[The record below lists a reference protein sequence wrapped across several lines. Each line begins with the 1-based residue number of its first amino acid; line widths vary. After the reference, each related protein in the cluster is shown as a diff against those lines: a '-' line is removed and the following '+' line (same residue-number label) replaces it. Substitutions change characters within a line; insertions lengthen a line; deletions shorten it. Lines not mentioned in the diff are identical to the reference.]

1 MFAESKKNRIEPIAG
16 QTNRIVENTKI
27 KGDLTSEADIRI
39 DGELDGSI
47 TAKGK
52 VVIGK
57 EGKVNGKI
65 QCMNADVEG
74 KFDGELKVENILS
87 LKGSAVIEGD
97 VIVGKLAVEPG
108 ATFNASCSMKGAS
121 IKSLKGEH
129 DQKEKEQKTN
139 EKSA

>member
-1 MFAESKKNRIEPIAG
+1 MFAESKRNRMEPVVG

-39 DGELDGSI
+39 DGELEGSI

-57 EGKVNGKI
+57 SGKVSGKI

-74 KFDGELKVENILS
+74 KFEGELKVENVLS
-87 LKGSAVIEGD
+87 LKGSAQIDGD
-97 VIVGKLAVEPG
+97 VVVGKLAVEPG
-108 ATFNASCSMKGAS
+108 ATFNAACSMKGAS
-121 IKSLKGEH
+121 LKSVRANEG
-129 DQKEKEQKTN
+129 QKEANST